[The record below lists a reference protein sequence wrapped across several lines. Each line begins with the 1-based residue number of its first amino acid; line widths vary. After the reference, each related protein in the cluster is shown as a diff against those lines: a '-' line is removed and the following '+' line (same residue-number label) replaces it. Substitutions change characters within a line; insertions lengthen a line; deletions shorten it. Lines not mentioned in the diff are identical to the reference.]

1 MDRQTLSDTFPI
13 HSSKQGD
20 AKSPPLS
27 TSSQNMCHQ
36 EGSSKQG
43 GKEIGWDI
51 SPSDYIHDVNL
62 LGKNIKNNKEAL
74 LLASKVDSLI
84 MVHII

>member
-13 HSSKQGD
+13 QPYKQGG

-27 TSSQNMCHQ
+27 TLSQNMCHQ
-36 EGSSKQG
+36 EGSSKPG
-43 GKEIGWDI
+43 GKEIGWTFQLLI
-51 SPSDYIHDVNL
+51 YAYEVNL

-74 LLASKVDSLI
+74 LLARKAGSL
-84 MVHII
+84 MVHT